1 MLGDGRGLG
10 AIKRETSAGARDS
23 DACETAMRVV
33 TNRDLTPGFG
43 YAKAADRD
51 RSAEWLSR
59 YLVEEP
65 PVQKDSSSCFGSMSS
80 SSAGISAKS
89 AYFE

>member
-1 MLGDGRGLG
+1 M
-10 AIKRETSAGARDS
+10 RDS
-23 DACETAMRVV
+23 DARGTLTRAVV
-33 TNRDLTPGFG
+33 NRDLTLGFV
-43 YAKAADRD
+43 YAKAADRG